1 MMAMTLNKKKAENSS
16 SAASSPPGP
25 DDTVGLLSSSAPP
38 YPIHCFGNKRSPTI
52 KEESLTLNNKNVL
65 VYGSARASS
74 PCEKV
79 KKITLNYFFK
89 TDPTF
94 LI

>member
-38 YPIHCFGNKRSPTI
+38 YPIHCFGNKQFPTI
-52 KEESLTLNNKNVL
+52 KEESLALNNKNVL

-79 KKITLNYFFK
+79 KKK
-89 TDPTF
+89 
-94 LI
+94 